1 VTSHPGGDTYCH
13 RLGYEPAVVPL
24 RRQAGQPRYRRAKA
38 SGVGRIRG
46 GGVGR
51 DVRFGGA
58 APDAHAGI
66 DDAHHAKYDRYGP
79 QITSGERAGGRAG
92 DRLGRGYATRT
103 RFHREAAAGPD
114 PPSAT
119 PLGRWPVHRRHRL
132 VPAAGGQTQRRP
144 GPGRRGPHLGV
155 DHTEVVAADP
165 VGAGRCGRARAR
177 AVPEGER
184 APDRPDATGALH
196 GLTPSTAEPA
206 SLARA
211 AVEGLLCGLAD
222 GLDAIRATGVAIRRF
237 LLVRGGARSEAST
250 HLNSGR
256 AAAAPLA
263 YRRTD
268 RRPRSRPVDEA
279 RDGRCR

>member
-1 VTSHPGGDTYCH
+1 
-13 RLGYEPAVVPL
+13 
-24 RRQAGQPRYRRAKA
+24 
-38 SGVGRIRG
+38 VGRIRG
-46 GGVGR
+46 GGVER

-79 QITSGERAGGRAG
+79 QIASGEPAGRRAG
-92 DRLGRGYATRT
+92 DRLGRGHATRT

-155 DHTEVVAADP
+155 DHTEVVAAGP

-211 AVEGLLCGLAD
+211 AVEGLLCGSPTASMRF
-222 GLDAIRATGVAIRRF
+222 GRPAPRSGVSCSSVAGRGPRQAPISTVDVRQQRRW
-237 LLVRGGARSEAST
+237 
-250 HLNSGR
+250 
-256 AAAAPLA
+256 A

-268 RRPRSRPVDEA
+268 RRPWSRPVDEA